1 VVGKFFDA
9 ICSALFSPFL
19 YEFFVS
25 LADVVGS
32 KIAGCCPAYF
42 SFGCLCLVQIEGLY
56 VGVFISVL
64 PKLGF
69 VFANCLRYLFEFADE
84 QSMLMAYC

>member
-1 VVGKFFDA
+1 M
-9 ICSALFSPFL
+9 
-19 YEFFVS
+19 S

-42 SFGCLCLVQIEGLY
+42 SFGCLSLVQIEGLY

>member
-1 VVGKFFDA
+1 M
-9 ICSALFSPFL
+9 
-19 YEFFVS
+19 S

-56 VGVFISVL
+56 VGVFISVP
-64 PKLGF
+64 PKLSF
-69 VFANCLRYLFEFADE
+69 IFANYLRYLSEFADE
-84 QSMLMAYC
+84 HSMLMAYC